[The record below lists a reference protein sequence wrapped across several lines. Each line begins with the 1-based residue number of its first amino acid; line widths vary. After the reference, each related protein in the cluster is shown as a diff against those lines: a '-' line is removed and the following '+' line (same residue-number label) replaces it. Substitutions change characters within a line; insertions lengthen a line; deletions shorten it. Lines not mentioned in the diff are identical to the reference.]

1 MSQRRV
7 NNIFKQ
13 QSMAIMTFKTI
24 AIAFLLLVITNYC
37 NGQVPKSLN
46 NNEIIINAIS
56 NVSQREKESINE
68 SWKQF
73 TGDVV
78 GAEKVDFNDESWQ
91 TVNLPHTW
99 NAIDAYTQKKYYRGI
114 GWYHKNLQLTN
125 KYVGKKLYIN
135 FEGVFLK
142 ADIYVNGKFV
152 GEHKGGYTAFTFDIS
167 NYVSIPGKNSIAIK
181 VDNSKDL
188 DLPPISGDYT
198 MFGGIYR
205 DVYLISTNQVHFDE
219 MNLGSSGVFL
229 ETPIVND
236 KTATIKVRGT
246 ITNQSTENK
255 YLMIVSKVLD
265 KTGVVITEIKSKLKL
280 SAGVNGNFEQLSEK
294 ISNPNLWSTENPYL
308 YTVQTS
314 IVSDDKTQILYDS
327 KYQPLGFRWFSFS
340 ADSGFYLNGKYLK
353 LIGAAHHQDYMGLGN
368 ALDNDLQRR
377 DIELLKAMGGNFI
390 RVSHYPQDPT
400 IIEMCDKLGILV
412 WEETPLGNTFYDNE
426 ELKATC
432 ISSLKEMIRQ
442 NYNHPSIIIW
452 GYMNE
457 VGLGTAKMADK
468 EKKKGIFEMTAKFA
482 KVLDS
487 IVQAEDKNRLS
498 TIAQNSGG
506 NGYYKD
512 YGLSST
518 PNVIGWNTYYGWY
531 KGKFDDFGDF
541 MDKVHT
547 ESPEMKSL
555 ISEFGAGS
563 DQRIH
568 SLHPEQFDFSI
579 EWQQLYHESYL
590 SQIFNR
596 KFIAGA
602 AVWNL
607 IDFCA
612 AGRQESMPH
621 INNKGLLYNNRT
633 PKDVYYLYQAWLV
646 KTPVLHI
653 ASRDWQIRK
662 GIQESPNNTTVTQPI
677 KIYSNLDR
685 VELFVNGTSNGIQ
698 SIIKGVAIWNV
709 AFVNGKNSL
718 IAKGVDVHK
727 NCEDAMQI
735 DFEIIPAILNHDK
748 GKDFEIAVNVGSNC
762 FFTDPINNMTWLPD
776 QSYKSGS
783 FGYIGGEVFRAGEGK
798 IGHQSYVNQTRN
810 VPLYQTFRFGL
821 SDYKF
826 DVANG
831 EYEVELHFA
840 DIEGKSV
847 KNLYDVSE
855 SEGKGKEISQFNV
868 ILNGNKV
875 LEDFSPANQYGAL
888 NAVYKTFV
896 VEAKDL
902 KGITVSF
909 EKETGNT
916 FINAIKVRRLN

>member
-1 MSQRRV
+1 MKK
-7 NNIFKQ
+7 IL
-13 QSMAIMTFKTI
+13 TL
-24 AIAFLLLVITNYC
+24 AFISILF
-37 NGQVPKSLN
+37 LN
-46 NNEIIINAIS
+46 TLSSFA
-56 NVSQREKESINE
+56 QREKESINE

-73 TGDVV
+73 TGDIA
-78 GAEKVDFNDESWQ
+78 GAEKVDFNDATWQ

-99 NAIDAYTQKKYYRGI
+99 NAIDAYTQRKYFKGI
-114 GWYHKNLQLTN
+114 GWYHKNLLLTN
-125 KYVGKKLYIN
+125 KYIGKKLFIN

-142 ADIYVNGKFV
+142 ANIYINGKFV

-167 NYVSIPGKNSIAIK
+167 NYVTIPGQNSISIK

-188 DLPPISGDYT
+188 GLPPISGDYT
-198 MFGGIYR
+198 LFGGIYR
-205 DVYLISTNQVHFDE
+205 DVYLMSTNEVHFDE
-219 MNLGSSGVFL
+219 MNLGSSGVFI
-229 ETPIVND
+229 ETPLVND
-236 KTATIKVRGT
+236 KNAIVKVSGT
-246 ITNQSTENK
+246 ISNQSTENK
-255 YLMIVSKVLD
+255 NVTILSKVID
-265 KTGVVITEIKSKLKL
+265 KAGVVVTEIKSKLKL
-280 SAGVNGNFEQLSEK
+280 TAGSNGNFEQLSEK
-294 ISNPNLWSTENPYL
+294 IAKPNLWSTENPYL

-314 IVSDDKTQILYDS
+314 ILSDDKTQTVLDV
-327 KYQPLGFRWFSFS
+327 KHHPLGFRWFSFN

-353 LIGAAHHQDYMGLGN
+353 LIGAARHQDFMGLGN

-390 RVSHYPQDPT
+390 RVSHYPQDPSL
-400 IIEMCDKLGILV
+400 IEMCDKLGILV

-432 ISSLKEMIRQ
+432 MSSLKEMIRQ
-442 NYNHPSIIIW
+442 HYNHPSIIIW

-457 VGLGTAKMADK
+457 VGLGTAKMAEK
-468 EKKKGIFEMTAKFA
+468 EKKKGIYEITAKFA

-487 IVQAEDKNRLS
+487 IVHAEDKNRLS
-498 TIAQNSGG
+498 TMAQNSGG

-531 KGKFDDFGDF
+531 KGAFPDFGSF

-547 ESPEMKSL
+547 ESPEIKSL
-555 ISEFGAGS
+555 ISEYGAGS
-563 DQRIH
+563 DQRLH
-568 SLHPEQFDFSI
+568 SLNPEQFDFSI

-590 SQIFNR
+590 NQIFSR
-596 KFIAGA
+596 KYIAGA

-646 KTPVLHI
+646 KTPIIHI

-662 GIQESPNNTTVTQPI
+662 SIQASPNDRTVTQPI
-677 KIYSNLDR
+677 KIYSNLDQ
-685 VELFVNGTSNGIQ
+685 VELFVNGISNGIQ
-698 SIIKGVAIWNV
+698 SVNKGVAVWNV

-718 IAKGVDVHK
+718 IAKGVNANK
-727 NCEDAMQI
+727 NSEDAMQI
-735 DFEIIPAILNHDK
+735 DFEILPAILNQNKDK
-748 GKDFEIAVNVGSNC
+748 SFELAVNIGSNC
-762 FFTDPINNMTWLPD
+762 FFIDPINNITWLPD
-776 QSYKSGS
+776 QPYKSGS
-783 FGYIGGEVFRAGEGK
+783 FGYVGGEIFRAGEGK
-798 IGHQSYVNQTRN
+798 IGHQSEVNQTRN
-810 VPLYQTFRFGL
+810 VPLYQTFRYGL

-826 DVANG
+826 DVADG

-840 DIEGKSV
+840 DLGNKSS
-847 KNLYDVSE
+847 KTIYDVGE
-855 SEGKGKEISQFNV
+855 SEEKGKETSQFNV

-875 LEDFSPANQYGAL
+875 LEDFCPAAQYGPL

-896 VEAKDL
+896 VQAKDL
-902 KGITVSF
+902 KGIIVSF
-909 EKETGNT
+909 EKEKGNP
-916 FINAIKVRRLN
+916 FMNAIKVRRLN